1 MSGIPPNKFDKLDK
15 ITNDKDRLEFLNSQT
30 REDLI
35 GGIAYELK
43 RIDEQLKLKK
53 QLDEEIKKFKNGQ
66 K

>member
-1 MSGIPPNKFDKLDK
+1 MSGIPPNKFDKLDE